1 VYFAGR
7 LGRVDDLYGA
17 LGLAAVFMAWLY
29 LGGRLIVACF
39 AVSATRW
46 RADEIESGTT
56 EAT

>member
-1 VYFAGR
+1 M
-7 LGRVDDLYGA
+7 LELLRVMFPYML
-17 LGLAAVFMAWLY
+17 LVCLAAVFMAWLY